1 MQASVPASAG
11 YVVGIGAA
19 NMDIH
24 GRPKKAIVMHDSNPG
39 HMNSSAGGVTR
50 NVCENLARLGA
61 DVRLVTAVGDDL
73 YAEMIRRECTAAGI
87 DVSQFCVAPGCT
99 SSTYMSILDDRG
111 DMLVAVS
118 DMTVLQEHLTPT
130 YLDGRAELLQ
140 NAAIVTCD
148 PCLTEQTLVH
158 VLDLCEGHTPV
169 YVDPVSTSY
178 ARVLAPHIGRFHTAK
193 PNVLELSI
201 LAGREITDERT
212 LEDAG
217 RAVLDKGLERLLVS
231 LGKDGCLYMD
241 RSGLVL
247 RRKLRPVEQMVNA
260 TGAGDAF
267 MAAAIFST
275 LHGFDPEKTLHY
287 ALCAG
292 IAAISHE
299 KTIHP
304 GMSVSLLEN
313 IWKEYHL

>member
-1 MQASVPASAG
+1 MESVSRP
-11 YVVGIGAA
+11 YVVGVGGA

-24 GRPKKAIVMHDSNPG
+24 GRPKNAIVMHDSNPG

-61 DVRLVTAVGDDL
+61 DVRLISAVGDDV
-73 YAEMIRRECTAAGI
+73 YGEMIRRECAAAGI
-87 DVSQFCVAPGCT
+87 GLSELCIAPGCA
-99 SSTYMSILDDRG
+99 SSTYISILDEHG
-111 DMLVAVS
+111 DMLVALS
-118 DMTVLQEHLTPT
+118 DMTVLQEHLTPD
-130 YLDGRAELLQ
+130 YLSRRAALLQ

-148 PCLTEQTLVH
+148 PCLPERTLVRL
-158 VLDLCEGHTPV
+158 LDLCEGHTPV
-169 YVDPVSTSY
+169 YVDPVSTAY

-193 PNVLELSI
+193 PNVLELEI
-201 LAGREITDERT
+201 LSGQRIESEASLRAAGER
-212 LEDAG
+212 
-217 RAVLDKGLERLLVS
+217 VLDMGLKRLLVS
-231 LGKDGCLYMD
+231 LGSEGCLYMD
-241 RSGLVL
+241 QSGAVL

-267 MAAAIFST
+267 MAATIYST
-275 LHGFDPEKTLHY
+275 LCGFDPEKTLHY

-304 GMSVSLLEN
+304 GMSVSLIEK
-313 IWKEYHL
+313 IWKEYQL

>member
-1 MQASVPASAG
+1 MESVSRP
-11 YVVGIGAA
+11 YVVGVGGA

-24 GRPKKAIVMHDSNPG
+24 GRPKNAIVMHDSNPG

-61 DVRLVTAVGDDL
+61 DVRLISAVGDDV
-73 YAEMIRRECTAAGI
+73 YGEMIRRECAAAGI
-87 DVSQFCVAPGCT
+87 GLSELCIAPGCA
-99 SSTYMSILDDRG
+99 SSTYISILDEHG
-111 DMLVAVS
+111 DMLVALS
-118 DMTVLQEHLTPT
+118 DMTVLQEHLTPD
-130 YLDGRAELLQ
+130 YLSRRAALLQ

-148 PCLTEQTLVH
+148 PCLPERTLVRL
-158 VLDLCEGHTPV
+158 LDLCEGHTPV
-169 YVDPVSTSY
+169 YVDPVSTAY

-193 PNVLELSI
+193 PNVLELEI
-201 LAGREITDERT
+201 LSGQRIESEASLRAAGER
-212 LEDAG
+212 
-217 RAVLDKGLERLLVS
+217 VLDMGLKRLLVS
-231 LGKDGCLYMD
+231 LGSEGCLYMD
-241 RSGLVL
+241 QSGAVL

-267 MAAAIFST
+267 MAATIYST
-275 LHGFDPEKTLHY
+275 LCGFDPEKTLHY

-304 GMSVSLLEN
+304 GMSVSLIEK
-313 IWKEYHL
+313 IWKEYQP

>member
-1 MQASVPASAG
+1 MESVSRP
-11 YVVGIGAA
+11 YVVGVGGA

-24 GRPKKAIVMHDSNPG
+24 GRPKNAIVMHDSNPG

-61 DVRLVTAVGDDL
+61 DVRLISAVGDDV
-73 YAEMIRRECTAAGI
+73 YGEMIRRECAAAGI
-87 DVSQFCVAPGCT
+87 GLSELCIAPGCT
-99 SSTYMSILDDRG
+99 SSTYISILDEHG
-111 DMLVAVS
+111 DMLVALS
-118 DMTVLQEHLTPT
+118 DMTVLQEHLTPD
-130 YLDGRAELLQ
+130 YLSRRAALLQ

-148 PCLTEQTLVH
+148 PCLPERTLVRL
-158 VLDLCEGHTPV
+158 LDLCEGHTPV
-169 YVDPVSTSY
+169 YVDPVSTAY

-193 PNVLELSI
+193 PNVLELEI
-201 LAGREITDERT
+201 LSGQRIESEASLRAAGER
-212 LEDAG
+212 
-217 RAVLDKGLERLLVS
+217 VLNMGLKRLLVS
-231 LGKDGCLYMD
+231 LGSEGCLYMD
-241 RSGLVL
+241 QSGAVL

-267 MAAAIFST
+267 MAATIYST
-275 LHGFDPEKTLHY
+275 LCGFDPEKTLHY

-304 GMSVSLLEN
+304 GMSVSLIEK
-313 IWKEYHL
+313 IWKEYQP

>member
-1 MQASVPASAG
+1 MESVSRP
-11 YVVGIGAA
+11 YVVGVGGA

-24 GRPKKAIVMHDSNPG
+24 GRPKNAIVMHDSNPG

-61 DVRLVTAVGDDL
+61 DVRLISAVGDDV
-73 YAEMIRRECTAAGI
+73 YGEMIRRECAAAGI
-87 DVSQFCVAPGCT
+87 GLSELCIAPGCT
-99 SSTYMSILDDRG
+99 SSTYISILDEHG
-111 DMLVAVS
+111 DMLVALS
-118 DMTVLQEHLTPT
+118 DMTVLQEHLTPD
-130 YLDGRAELLQ
+130 YLSRRAALLQ

-148 PCLTEQTLVH
+148 PCLPEQTLVRL
-158 VLDLCEGHTPV
+158 LDLCEGHTPV
-169 YVDPVSTSY
+169 YVDPVSTAY

-193 PNVLELSI
+193 PNVLELEI
-201 LAGREITDERT
+201 LSGQRIESEASLRAAGER
-212 LEDAG
+212 
-217 RAVLDKGLERLLVS
+217 VLDMGLKRLLVS
-231 LGKDGCLYMD
+231 LGGEGCLYMD
-241 RSGLVL
+241 QSGAVL

-267 MAAAIFST
+267 MAATIYST
-275 LHGFDPEKTLHY
+275 LCGFDAEKTLHY

-304 GMSVSLLEN
+304 GMSVSLIEK
-313 IWKEYHL
+313 IWKEYQP

>member
-1 MQASVPASAG
+1 MESVSRP
-11 YVVGIGAA
+11 YVVGVGGA

-24 GRPKKAIVMHDSNPG
+24 GRPKNAIVMHDSNPG

-61 DVRLVTAVGDDL
+61 DVRLISAVGDDV
-73 YAEMIRRECTAAGI
+73 YGEMIRRECAAAGI
-87 DVSQFCVAPGCT
+87 GLSELCIAPGCT
-99 SSTYMSILDDRG
+99 SSTYISILDEHG
-111 DMLVAVS
+111 DMLVALS
-118 DMTVLQEHLTPT
+118 DMTVLQEHLTPD
-130 YLDGRAELLQ
+130 YLSRRAALLQ

-148 PCLTEQTLVH
+148 PCLPERTLVRL
-158 VLDLCEGHTPV
+158 LDLCEGHTPV
-169 YVDPVSTSY
+169 YVDPVSTAY

-193 PNVLELSI
+193 PNVLELEI
-201 LAGREITDERT
+201 LSGQRIESEASLRAAGER
-212 LEDAG
+212 
-217 RAVLDKGLERLLVS
+217 VLDMGLKRLLVS
-231 LGKDGCLYMD
+231 LGSEGCLYMD
-241 RSGLVL
+241 QSGAVL

-267 MAAAIFST
+267 MAATIYST
-275 LHGFDPEKTLHY
+275 LCGFDAEKTLHY

-304 GMSVSLLEN
+304 GMSVSLIEK
-313 IWKEYHL
+313 IWKEYQP

>member
-1 MQASVPASAG
+1 MESVSRP
-11 YVVGIGAA
+11 YVVGVGGA

-24 GRPKKAIVMHDSNPG
+24 GRPKNAIVMHDSNPG

-61 DVRLVTAVGDDL
+61 DVRLISAVGDDV
-73 YAEMIRRECTAAGI
+73 YGEMIRRECAAAGI
-87 DVSQFCVAPGCT
+87 GLSELCIAPGCT
-99 SSTYMSILDDRG
+99 SSTYISILDEHG
-111 DMLVAVS
+111 DMLVALS
-118 DMTVLQEHLTPT
+118 DMTVLQEHLTPD
-130 YLDGRAELLQ
+130 YLSQRTALLQ

-148 PCLTEQTLVH
+148 PCLPERTLVRL
-158 VLDLCEGHTPV
+158 LDLCEGHTPV
-169 YVDPVSTSY
+169 YVDPVSTAY

-193 PNVLELSI
+193 PNVLELEI
-201 LAGREITDERT
+201 LSGQRIESEASLRVAGER
-212 LEDAG
+212 
-217 RAVLDKGLERLLVS
+217 VLDMGLKRLLVS
-231 LGKDGCLYMD
+231 LGSEGCLYMD
-241 RSGLVL
+241 QSGAVL

-267 MAAAIFST
+267 MAATIYST
-275 LHGFDPEKTLHY
+275 LCGFDAEKTLHY

-304 GMSVSLLEN
+304 GMSVSLIEK
-313 IWKEYHL
+313 IWKEYQP

>member
-1 MQASVPASAG
+1 MESVSRP
-11 YVVGIGAA
+11 YVVGVGGA

-24 GRPKKAIVMHDSNPG
+24 GRPKNAIVMHDSNPG

-61 DVRLVTAVGDDL
+61 DVRLISAVGDDV
-73 YAEMIRRECTAAGI
+73 YGEMIRRECAAAGI
-87 DVSQFCVAPGCT
+87 GLSELCIAPGCA
-99 SSTYMSILDDRG
+99 SSTYISILDEHG
-111 DMLVAVS
+111 DMLVALS
-118 DMTVLQEHLTPT
+118 DMTVLQELLTPD
-130 YLDGRAELLQ
+130 YLSRRAALLQ

-148 PCLTEQTLVH
+148 PCLPERTLVRL
-158 VLDLCEGHTPV
+158 LDLCEGHTPV
-169 YVDPVSTSY
+169 YVDPVSTAY

-193 PNVLELSI
+193 PNVLELEI
-201 LAGREITDERT
+201 LSGQRIESEASLRSAGER
-212 LEDAG
+212 
-217 RAVLDKGLERLLVS
+217 VLDMGLKRLLVS
-231 LGKDGCLYMD
+231 LGSEGCLYMD
-241 RSGLVL
+241 QSGAVL

-267 MAAAIFST
+267 MAATIYST
-275 LHGFDPEKTLHY
+275 LCGFDAEKTLHY

-304 GMSVSLLEN
+304 GMSVSLIEK
-313 IWKEYHL
+313 IWKEYQP

>member
-1 MQASVPASAG
+1 MQASVPASVG
-11 YVVGIGAA
+11 YVVGVGAA
-19 NMDIH
+19 NLDIH

-87 DVSQFCVAPGCT
+87 DVSQFCTVPGGT
-99 SSTYMSILDDRG
+99 SSTYMSILDDHG

-118 DMTVLQEHLTPT
+118 DMTVLQEHLTPE

-148 PCLTEQTLVH
+148 PCLTERTLLH
-158 VLDLCEGHTPV
+158 LLDLCEGHTPV

-201 LAGREITDERT
+201 LAGREITDEAS

-241 RSGLVL
+241 RSGRIL

-267 MAAAIFST
+267 MAATIFST

-304 GMSVSLLEN
+304 GMSVSLIEN

>member
-1 MQASVPASAG
+1 MESVSRP
-11 YVVGIGAA
+11 YVVGVGGA

-24 GRPKKAIVMHDSNPG
+24 GRPKNAIVMHDSNPG

-61 DVRLVTAVGDDL
+61 DVRLISAVGDDV
-73 YAEMIRRECTAAGI
+73 YGEMIRRECAAAGI
-87 DVSQFCVAPGCT
+87 GLSELCIAPGCT
-99 SSTYMSILDDRG
+99 SSTYISILDEHG
-111 DMLVAVS
+111 DMLVALS
-118 DMTVLQEHLTPT
+118 DMTVLQEHLTPD
-130 YLDGRAELLQ
+130 YLSRRAALLQ

-148 PCLTEQTLVH
+148 PCLPERTLVRL
-158 VLDLCEGHTPV
+158 LDLCEGHTPV
-169 YVDPVSTSY
+169 YVDPVSTAY

-193 PNVLELSI
+193 PNVLELEI
-201 LAGREITDERT
+201 LSGQRIESEASLRAAGER
-212 LEDAG
+212 
-217 RAVLDKGLERLLVS
+217 VLDMGLKRLLVS
-231 LGKDGCLYMD
+231 LGSEGCLYMD
-241 RSGLVL
+241 QSGAVL

-267 MAAAIFST
+267 MAATIYST
-275 LHGFDPEKTLHY
+275 LCGFDPEKTLHY

-304 GMSVSLLEN
+304 GMSVSLIEK
-313 IWKEYHL
+313 IWKEYQP

>member
-1 MQASVPASAG
+1 MESVSRP
-11 YVVGIGAA
+11 YVVGVGGA

-24 GRPKKAIVMHDSNPG
+24 GRPKNAIVMHDSNPG

-61 DVRLVTAVGDDL
+61 DVRLISAVGDDV
-73 YAEMIRRECTAAGI
+73 YGEMIRRECTAAGI
-87 DVSQFCVAPGCT
+87 GLSELCIAPGCT
-99 SSTYMSILDDRG
+99 SSTYISILDEHG
-111 DMLVAVS
+111 DMLVALS
-118 DMTVLQEHLTPT
+118 DMTVLQEHLTPD
-130 YLDGRAELLQ
+130 YLSRRAALLQ

-148 PCLTEQTLVH
+148 PCLPERTLVRL
-158 VLDLCEGHTPV
+158 LDLCEGHTPV
-169 YVDPVSTSY
+169 YVDPVSTAY

-193 PNVLELSI
+193 PNVLELEI
-201 LAGREITDERT
+201 LSGQRIESEASLRAAGER
-212 LEDAG
+212 
-217 RAVLDKGLERLLVS
+217 VLDMGLKRLLVS
-231 LGKDGCLYMD
+231 LGSEGCLYMD
-241 RSGLVL
+241 QSGAVL

-267 MAAAIFST
+267 MAATIYST
-275 LHGFDPEKTLHY
+275 LCGFDAEKTLHY

-304 GMSVSLLEN
+304 GMSVSLIEK
-313 IWKEYHL
+313 IWKEYQP

>member
-1 MQASVPASAG
+1 MESVSRP
-11 YVVGIGAA
+11 YVVGVGGA

-24 GRPKKAIVMHDSNPG
+24 GRPKNAIVMHDSNPG

-61 DVRLVTAVGDDL
+61 DVRLISAVGDDV
-73 YAEMIRRECTAAGI
+73 YGEMIRRECAAAGI
-87 DVSQFCVAPGCT
+87 GLSELCIAPGCT
-99 SSTYMSILDDRG
+99 SSTYISILDEHG
-111 DMLVAVS
+111 DMLVALS
-118 DMTVLQEHLTPT
+118 DMTVLQEHLTPD
-130 YLDGRAELLQ
+130 YLSRRTALLQ

-148 PCLTEQTLVH
+148 PCLPERTLVRL
-158 VLDLCEGHTPV
+158 LDLCEGHTPV
-169 YVDPVSTSY
+169 YVDPVSTAY

-193 PNVLELSI
+193 PNVLELEI
-201 LAGREITDERT
+201 LSGQRIESEASLRAAGER
-212 LEDAG
+212 
-217 RAVLDKGLERLLVS
+217 VLDMGLKRLLVS
-231 LGKDGCLYMD
+231 LGSEGCLYMD
-241 RSGLVL
+241 QSGAVL

-267 MAAAIFST
+267 MAATIYST
-275 LHGFDPEKTLHY
+275 LCGFDPEKTLHY

-304 GMSVSLLEN
+304 GMSVSLIEK
-313 IWKEYHL
+313 IWKEYQP

>member
-1 MQASVPASAG
+1 MESVSRP
-11 YVVGIGAA
+11 YVVGVGGA

-24 GRPKKAIVMHDSNPG
+24 GRPKNAIVMHDSNPG

-61 DVRLVTAVGDDL
+61 DVRLISAVGDDV
-73 YAEMIRRECTAAGI
+73 YGEMIRRECAAAGI
-87 DVSQFCVAPGCT
+87 GLSELCIAPGCT
-99 SSTYMSILDDRG
+99 SSTYISILDEHG
-111 DMLVAVS
+111 DMLVALS
-118 DMTVLQEHLTPT
+118 DMTVLQEHLTPD
-130 YLDGRAELLQ
+130 YLSQRTVLLQ

-148 PCLTEQTLVH
+148 PCLPERTLVRL
-158 VLDLCEGHTPV
+158 LDLCEGHTPV
-169 YVDPVSTSY
+169 YVDPVSTAY

-193 PNVLELSI
+193 PNVLELEI
-201 LAGREITDERT
+201 LSGQRIESEASLRAAGER
-212 LEDAG
+212 
-217 RAVLDKGLERLLVS
+217 VLDMGLKRLLVS
-231 LGKDGCLYMD
+231 LGSEGCLYMD
-241 RSGLVL
+241 QSGAVL

-267 MAAAIFST
+267 MAATIYST
-275 LHGFDPEKTLHY
+275 LCGFDPEKTLHY

-304 GMSVSLLEN
+304 GMSVSLIEK
-313 IWKEYHL
+313 IWKEYQP

>member
-1 MQASVPASAG
+1 MESVSRP
-11 YVVGIGAA
+11 YVVGVGGA

-24 GRPKKAIVMHDSNPG
+24 GRPKNAIVMHDSNPG

-61 DVRLVTAVGDDL
+61 DVRLISAVGDDV
-73 YAEMIRRECTAAGI
+73 YGEMIRRECAAAGI
-87 DVSQFCVAPGCT
+87 GLSELCIAPGCT
-99 SSTYMSILDDRG
+99 SSTYISILNEHG
-111 DMLVAVS
+111 DMLVALS
-118 DMTVLQEHLTPT
+118 DMTVLQEHLTPD
-130 YLDGRAELLQ
+130 YLSRRAALLQ

-148 PCLTEQTLVH
+148 PCLPERTLVRL
-158 VLDLCEGHTPV
+158 LDLCEGHTPV
-169 YVDPVSTSY
+169 YVDPVSTAY

-193 PNVLELSI
+193 PNVLELEI
-201 LAGREITDERT
+201 LSGQRIESEASLRAAGER
-212 LEDAG
+212 
-217 RAVLDKGLERLLVS
+217 VLDMGLKRLLVS
-231 LGKDGCLYMD
+231 LGSEGCLYMD
-241 RSGLVL
+241 QSGAVL

-267 MAAAIFST
+267 MAATIYST
-275 LHGFDPEKTLHY
+275 LCGFDPEKTLHY

-304 GMSVSLLEN
+304 GMSVSLIEK
-313 IWKEYHL
+313 IWKEYQL